1 MAEAAGTAIGIISFG
16 LQLYTGLS
24 EYLDAVKGREED
36 LLQAKN
42 NARTLQCSLKAIED
56 TMSQINGNAIAQD
69 AVEECKSSCESELK
83 ALHELLNNLQGKP
96 INHSDPVSKAKS
108 SIQKW
113 SYPFKKK
120 NIARLEER
128 LKSANNVLKTALSAL
143 QLAILN
149 DQCTAIFSLQQTVE
163 TIRAQTESSPRTT
176 EFPNFNTKIDEILT
190 HLRSAET
197 TQTQVAQLVS
207 YPKDLQILC
216 DAVSNVSLRSEPR
229 SMPPNPHTIRSIT
242 AQRGRAH
249 DLCNCAKRQNIQR
262 SRARLGLIFF
272 ERELKRTSHHAPECP
287 LSQVV
292 TSTEQK
298 RNAVGISIPNIL
310 NILTSAVG
318 VSISLTT
325 GAGGFSLAQNIT
337 WRPTV
342 DDSLSPAFKL
352 VRALCDLQTWRE
364 PSLGKK
370 EYEMIAKSC
379 VRRLHLCYANR
390 QASPLD
396 MNSNG
401 ESVLDVLASGMN
413 SYLSLGKEAAD
424 DVAFVFRSL
433 AAIEVPITY
442 DQGGD
447 LRFLSV
453 VLESA
458 WLLNTNTLPE
468 TISALLSRCGESTR
482 HDYTS
487 VNGFDKYP
495 KRRSILKEFPQ
506 IAQSLGF
513 NPLSIAVLRE
523 DEDDVRFLIKRY
535 PSFKMEVN
543 YCGQS
548 PVHIAVVVGNLDIL
562 SLVIGNTDPE
572 AINVMDSMKRYPID
586 YAVSHFLG
594 KPKADDQHSCV
605 SCKMVELLL
614 DSKAVLYE
622 PSLEQGLWEACK
634 RTKTAILQHLA
645 QRRHELEQ
653 LAVSNLPAAQ
663 VKDLGLCRGWT
674 LDRNA
679 FKVQCCLTAQSY
691 SVPSYLK
698 VHCDK
703 QSVASQET
711 PKSVYTYILDRET
724 AEYAFSLGFDR
735 ETAFIDVFRRVIK
748 NVIQRGSLGWPS
760 PWYIDWI
767 LECGA
772 DLTST
777 VPVDFVPG
785 VIDGATWA
793 HYLMSVLGYKA
804 RIWPYRLYDNAL
816 PQSVADDAFSEV
828 LGDDCR
834 CHCSSQGCTPLIKF
848 LEGLGC
854 RRRFPRTWFTLTEGI
869 RSFVA
874 SIQAL
879 IAGEHTA
886 QNWMPRAVLRYATF
900 SALGLR
906 HTCCKHSHGGLCSIM
921 DSDEIDEIHEEDSAT
936 LQKLEDLVT
945 YFGDGYGSMATLD
958 VFLKDVWL
966 LKMKEVYQEMASYR
980 ITEEQLK
987 KAEDFGVK
995 LAIADSKPALGC
1007 EPPPGSY
1014 FSIKVDVDEPEG
1026 HPDII
1031 PIGLGGWMKRFDEI
1045 AIDPD
1050 RPVFVT
1056 AASSNTTA
1064 VTQTSVSPVT

>member
-56 TMSQINGNAIAQD
+56 TMSQFNGNAIAQD

-83 ALHELLNNLQGKP
+83 ALHELLINLQGKP
-96 INHSDPVSKAKS
+96 INPSDPVK
-108 SIQKW
+108 
-113 SYPFKKK
+113 
-120 NIARLEER
+120 
-128 LKSANNVLKTALSAL
+128 
-143 QLAILN
+143 
-149 DQCTAIFSLQQTVE
+149 
-163 TIRAQTESSPRTT
+163 
-176 EFPNFNTKIDEILT
+176 FPNFNTKIDEILA

-197 TQTQVAQLVS
+197 VQTQVAQLVS
-207 YPKDLQILC
+207 YPKDLQVLC

-229 SMPPNPHTIRSIT
+229 SLPPNPHTIRSIT
-242 AQRGRAH
+242 DQRGRAH

-272 ERELKRTSHHAPECP
+272 ETELKRTSHHAPECP

-298 RNAVGISIPNIL
+298 RNAVGFSIPNIL

-337 WRPTV
+337 WSPTV
-342 DDSLSPAFKL
+342 DDSLSPAFQL
-352 VRALCDLQTWRE
+352 VRALCDLKTWTE

-401 ESVLDVLASGMN
+401 ESVLDVLASGMT
-413 SYLSLGKEAAD
+413 SYPQQSLGKEAAD
-424 DVAFVFRSL
+424 DVAFVFRSI

-442 DQGGD
+442 DRGG
-447 LRFLSV
+447 
-453 VLESA
+453 E
-458 WLLNTNTLPE
+458 
-468 TISALLSRCGESTR
+468 
-482 HDYTS
+482 
-487 VNGFDKYP
+487 
-495 KRRSILKEFPQ
+495 RSILKEFPQ

-513 NPLSIAVLRE
+513 NPLSIAILRE
-523 DEDDVRFLIKRY
+523 DEGDVRFLIKRY

-562 SLVIGNTDPE
+562 SLVIENTDPE

-622 PSLEQGLWEACK
+622 LSLKQGLWDACT

-645 QRRHELEQ
+645 QRRQELEQ
-653 LAVSNLPAAQ
+653 LAVSNLPTAQ
-663 VKDLGLCRGWT
+663 VKELGLCRGWI
-674 LDRNA
+674 LDRTA
-679 FKVQCCLTAQSY
+679 FEVQRSLTAQSCN
-691 SVPSYLK
+691 VPSYLK
-698 VHCDK
+698 VRCDK
-703 QSVASQET
+703 QPAALQET
-711 PKSVYTYILDRET
+711 QKSVYTYILDRET

-748 NVIQRGSLGWPS
+748 NVIRRGSLGWPS

-777 VPVDFVPG
+777 VPVDFMPG
-785 VIDGATWA
+785 VVDGATWA
-793 HYLMSVLGYKA
+793 HYLMSVLGFKA

-816 PQSVADDAFSEV
+816 PQSVADAAFSEV

-900 SALGLR
+900 CALGLR
-906 HTCCKHSHGGLCSIM
+906 HTCCKHSHGGFCSIM

-936 LQKLEDLVT
+936 LQQLEELVT
-945 YFGDGYGSMATLD
+945 YFGNGYGSMTTLD
-958 VFLKDVWL
+958 TFLRDVWL
-966 LKMKEVYQEMASYR
+966 PKMREVYREMASYR

-1031 PIGLGGWMKRFDEI
+1031 PIGLDGWMRRFDEI

-1056 AASSNTTA
+1056 PVSLSTTA
-1064 VTQTSVSPVT
+1064 EAQTSVSLVT